1 MNPLDLVLKSL
12 MSGGG
17 AGANSGVLD
26 MSFSNISKNLL
37 KKQGNMEEE
46 DLSSFIR
53 RPKMSD
59 MRGEFSGSST
69 QYLPGR
75 LYGGAYKALGGRR
88 VRGGLL
94 GD

>member
-1 MNPLDLVLKSL
+1 MNPLDLVLRAL

-17 AGANSGVLD
+17 AGANSGALD
-26 MSFSNISKNLL
+26 MSLSNLPKNLL
-37 KKQGNMEEE
+37 KKPGKMEEE
-46 DLSSFIR
+46 DLSSFIS

-59 MRGEFSGSST
+59 TRGDFSGAST

-75 LYGGAYKALGGRR
+75 LYGGVFQALGGRR

>member
-1 MNPLDLVLKSL
+1 MNPLDLILRSL

-17 AGANSGVLD
+17 AGANSGALD
-26 MSFSNISKNLL
+26 MSLSNLSKNLL
-37 KKQGNMEEE
+37 KKPGKMGE
-46 DLSSFIR
+46 DLSSFIS

-59 MRGEFSGSST
+59 MRGDFSGAST

-75 LYGGAYKALGGRR
+75 LYGGVYQALGGRR